1 MNMLTATIQFLK
13 NERGLAFVDV
23 PKIYTRTFIISALL
37 SGCLILTGCRD
48 PKEDMD
54 KNDFDSYTLTAAKG
68 DPEAQYNLANC
79 YTSGNGTSQNLD
91 KATAWYRKAAEKGH
105 AKAQYLLGYCYFEG
119 VGVRKDMAESVAWY
133 RKSAEQG
140 NIDAQRELGFCYK
153 SGHGVK
159 GDESLAFNWLSKA
172 SKNGDKKAQHSLAF
186 YYGTGTVVK
195 KDIIEAY
202 AYFLISEHDLSA
214 GRLITLR
221 DITAE
226 QIAAGDKRAKE
237 LREEIAAIQAK
248 K

>member
-1 MNMLTATIQFLK
+1 MIQFLENK
-13 NERGLAFVDV
+13 RRLSIVDV
-23 PKIYTRTFIISALL
+23 PEINTKTYIIFALL

-48 PKEDMD
+48 PKEDLD
-54 KNDFDSYTLTAAKG
+54 KNDFERYTLTAAKG
-68 DPEAQYNLANC
+68 DQEAQYNLANC
-79 YTSGNGTSQNLD
+79 YASGNGTFQNLD

-105 AKAQYLLGYCYFEG
+105 AKAQYLLGYCYAEG
-119 VGVRKDMAESVAWY
+119 AGVRKDMAESVAWY

-140 NIDAQRELGFCYK
+140 NVDAQRELGFCYQ

-159 GDESLAFNWLSKA
+159 GDESLAFSWLSKA
-172 SKNGDKKAQHSLAF
+172 SKNGDKKAQHRLAF
-186 YYGTGTVVK
+186 FYGRGTVVK

-202 AYFLISEHDLSA
+202 AYFMISEQALTL
-214 GRLITLR
+214 GRALILN
-221 DITAE
+221 DITTE